1 MAIGGR
7 GSNLWGMKRK
17 ARQNPTKDA
26 KELEKNLFGDISDNE
41 KS

>member
-17 ARQNPTKDA
+17 ARQNPTK
-26 KELEKNLFGDISDNE
+26 ELEKNLFGDISDNE